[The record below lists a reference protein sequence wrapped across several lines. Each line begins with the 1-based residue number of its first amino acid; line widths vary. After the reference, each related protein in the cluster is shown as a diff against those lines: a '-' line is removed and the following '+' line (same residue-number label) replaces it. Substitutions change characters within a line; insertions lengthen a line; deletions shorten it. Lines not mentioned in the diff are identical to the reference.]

1 MAGGQPGAVKGSGPP
16 KLTSRWDERP
26 RGFCDHACVPP
37 SVHTPLDSVGA
48 RVRRAGARDALAE
61 HAARAELQRRLFG
74 AAPRAVALDR
84 YVIVSRLGQG
94 GDGVVYGAWDPELDR
109 RVAIKALRRR
119 GAGAEAQLLREA
131 RLLARLRHPNIVQ
144 IHAIERDDSEGAEA
158 GVFFVMEFVPGGD
171 VVAWLARA
179 PRSWRMI
186 VRMYAAVARALGAA
200 HRIGVV
206 HRDVKPT
213 NVLVG
218 DDGAPRVVDFGLAQG
233 RDAGGSGLNIAGTLP
248 YMAPEQHRGEVPDG
262 RADQYALGV
271 SLYEGLVGQ
280 RPFVGNASV
289 LLRSKELAAY
299 PKVTGVPRRVA
310 RILTRALD
318 PQPSRR
324 FVDMDALAAALE
336 SAARERSV
344 QTWAIVAG
352 AVALAV
358 GVGMARRNDPCPLP
372 ERSPA
377 ELARERPVVEAYA
390 ADWSAAWTNACTHA
404 RVDAEVSPT
413 VHEAQLECFD
423 RQAEALEGA
432 LDELDHQRG
441 LADPASPVIEAM
453 ALAAA
458 LESPARCDADAM
470 TAIDPE
476 AARDWGPSAAW
487 RGLARARVLHE
498 LGRDVDALAVLGG
511 VEADLGDVEAP
522 LLRARLHWV
531 ASSAHASAGEFE
543 QAKQSALQSLW
554 AAEAI
559 RDHAIAARAWIDL
572 AWLEGVERQ
581 DPEAQRWLAFATA
594 AVARTGDDPWL
605 LAELHH
611 LRAGLDYR
619 AGDLEGARVE
629 YTAALVGQR
638 ALVGE
643 QHPWTAR
650 TRNHLGNVAF
660 EAGDLELAIAHST
673 AALVVRRQTLPPSHP
688 LVAAAL
694 NNLAGMHLAR
704 GELRRA
710 RGFVEDALAL
720 TAGQGGP
727 PELFARVLQG
737 RIAAAS
743 GERGAAVEGFRA
755 ALGVRMAQL
764 ERGHPAVRDA
774 RAALAELR
782 PTDARVEGRP

>member
-1 MAGGQPGAVKGSGPP
+1 
-16 KLTSRWDERP
+16 
-26 RGFCDHACVPP
+26 VPP
-37 SVHTPLDSVGA
+37 SGHSTLDPVGA

-74 AAPRAVALDR
+74 AAPRVVALDR

-119 GAGAEAQLLREA
+119 GAGAEAQLLHEA
-131 RLLARLRHPNIVQ
+131 RVLARLRHPNIVQ
-144 IHAIERDDSEGAEA
+144 IHAIERDHSDDAEA

-179 PRSWRMI
+179 PRSWRVI
-186 VRMYAAVARALGAA
+186 VRLYAAVARALGAA
-200 HRIGVV
+200 HRVGVV

-233 RDAGGSGLNIAGTLP
+233 RDAGEQGLNIAGTLP
-248 YMAPEQHRGEVPDG
+248 YMAPEQHRGEAPDG
-262 RADQYALGV
+262 RADQYALAV

-280 RPFVGNASV
+280 RPFVGNAGV
-289 LLRSKELAAY
+289 LLRSKELGAY
-299 PKVTGVPRRVA
+299 PKVNGVPRRVA
-310 RILTRALD
+310 RILARALD

-336 SAARERSV
+336 SAARERGV
-344 QTWAIVAG
+344 RTWAIVAG
-352 AVALAV
+352 AAVIALGA
-358 GVGMARRNDPCPLP
+358 GVARRTDPCPLP

-377 ELARERPVVEAYA
+377 ELALLRPSLESHA
-390 ADWSAAWTNACTHA
+390 ARWSAAWTDACVHA
-404 RVDAEVSPT
+404 RIDAEVSPS
-413 VHEAQLECFD
+413 VYDAQLQCFD
-423 RQAEALEGA
+423 RQADALAGALE
-432 LDELDHQRG
+432 ELDHQRG
-441 LADPASPVIEAM
+441 LGGATSPAIEAM
-453 ALAAA
+453 ALDAA

-476 AARDWGPSAAW
+476 AARAWGPAPAW
-487 RGLARARVLHE
+487 RGLARARVLHA

-511 VEADLGDVEAP
+511 VEAALGDVDAP

-531 ASSAHASAGEFE
+531 ASSAHAAQGEFD

-559 RDHAIAARAWIDL
+559 RDHAIAARAWLDL

-581 DPEAQRWLAFATA
+581 DAQAQRWLAFATA

-611 LRAGLDYR
+611 LRGGLDYR

-638 ALVGE
+638 ALVGDR
-643 QHPWTAR
+643 HPWAAR

-660 EAGDLELAIAHST
+660 EAGDLDLAIAHST
-673 AALVVRRQTLPPSHP
+673 AALDVRRGTLPPSHP
-688 LVAAAL
+688 LLAAAL

-710 RGFVEDALAL
+710 RAFVEDALAL
-720 TAGQGGP
+720 TDGQGGP

-737 RIAAAS
+737 RIAAAA
-743 GERGAAVEGFRA
+743 GERGAAAEGFRA

-764 ERGHPAVRDA
+764 ERSHPAVRDA
-774 RAALAELR
+774 RAALAVLR
-782 PTDARVEGRP
+782 PAEVRPEGRP